1 MRFAI
6 VTAAA
11 LTTAFLACGS
21 ASAAPMPAAPVAG
34 SSSPLSTPA
43 VSTGTEASVILVR
56 GGCGWGAHRGFYGR
70 CRYNHGWR
78 GRMRYRHGHWY
89 RW

>member
-1 MRFAI
+1 MRFATM
-6 VTAAA
+6 TAA
-11 LTTAFLACGS
+11 TFMTAVLACGS
-21 ASAAPMPAAPVAG
+21 SYAMPVAPAPG
-34 SSSPLSTPA
+34 AAQPISTPA

-56 GGCGWGAHRGFYGR
+56 GGCGWGAHRAYYGR

>member
-1 MRFAI
+1 MRLATM
-6 VTAAA
+6 TAA
-11 LTTAFLACGS
+11 TFMTAFLACGS
-21 ASAAPMPAAPVAG
+21 SNAMPIAPAAG
-34 SSSPLSTPA
+34 SALPPATPA

-56 GGCGWGAHRGFYGR
+56 GGCGWGAHRSYYGR

-78 GRMRYRHGHWY
+78 GHWRYWHGHWR

>member
-1 MRFAI
+1 MRFATM
-6 VTAAA
+6 TAA
-11 LTTAFLACGS
+11 TFMTAFLACGS
-21 ASAAPMPAAPVAG
+21 SYAMPMAPAADSA
-34 SSSPLSTPA
+34 LSHATPA

-56 GGCGWGAHRGFYGR
+56 GGCGWGAHRGYYGR

-78 GRMRYRHGHWY
+78 GHYRYWHGHWR